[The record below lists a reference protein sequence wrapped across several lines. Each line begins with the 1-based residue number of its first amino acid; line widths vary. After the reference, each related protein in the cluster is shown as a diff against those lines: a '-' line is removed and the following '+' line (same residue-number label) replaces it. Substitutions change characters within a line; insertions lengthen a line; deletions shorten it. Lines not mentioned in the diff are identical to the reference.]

1 MYDIT
6 GSALALAGVN
16 FVADIFV
23 LVVSPLVGPMADRL
37 GARRLLM
44 ASAVSQAAVAVAIA
58 TAVFTDH
65 SSLTLLYVVSA
76 GFGIGQAINNTV
88 RNVLVLRHRRT

>member
-1 MYDIT
+1 MQLGQWIQRVALLWVVYDIT

-23 LVVSPLVGPMADRL
+23 LLLFPFVGPMADRL

-44 ASAVSQAAVAVAIA
+44 VS
-58 TAVFTDH
+58 
-65 SSLTLLYVVSA
+65 VS
-76 GFGIGQAINNTV
+76 GQAPPPSA
-88 RNVLVLRHRRT
+88 LRRPCSPATTR